1 MAVKPNPGVER
12 DCAKARSPSLLRWAK
27 EGQNMALFTP
37 RGLKI
42 RMAQSYAF
50 ALMARLF
57 PTYDAFRAR
66 FN

>member
-1 MAVKPNPGVER
+1 
-12 DCAKARSPSLLRWAK
+12 
-27 EGQNMALFTP
+27 MALFTP
-37 RGLKI
+37 RGLNI